1 MSETS
6 RAALSQYST
15 ACDLWSV
22 GVITYILLS
31 GSMPFDPA
39 GYSAESLQRSLE
51 QYSHSRSNSH
61 ATSPVTSRSGSRVG
75 TPERGSRVGSRG
87 PDRGYRSRS
96 GSDVRSAHRRGAR
109 VGGGGT
115 NASFAP

>member
-1 MSETS
+1 MTCP
-6 RAALSQYST
+6 RRVHTGLHLRFLFNT
-15 ACDLWSV
+15 T
-22 GVITYILLS
+22 GS
-31 GSMPFDPA
+31 GLDASLKTQSL
-39 GYSAESLQRSLE
+39 GRQSLQRALQ
-51 QYSHSRSNSH
+51 QYSSRNNSH

-96 GSDVRSAHRRGAR
+96 GSDVRSTHRRGAR

>member
-1 MSETS
+1 MTCP
-6 RAALSQYST
+6 RRVHTGLHLRFLFNT
-15 ACDLWSV
+15 T
-22 GVITYILLS
+22 GS
-31 GSMPFDPA
+31 GLDASLKTQSL
-39 GYSAESLQRSLE
+39 GRQSLQRSLE

-75 TPERGSRVGSRG
+75 MPERGSRVGSRG